1 MDDWKKNHDQ
11 VQTTY
16 NTERPGVSPDEAS
29 FHKTNEIYT
38 MLATPL
44 KNMRAAAMKDAAKN
58 CFKDKWM
65 DEAVPNPHQVEMCIE
80 RMQNRHMGV
89 FYRNLVELREST
101 RYQYQDCIVDAG
113 NNVEKAVFCVRNYLT
128 GIDAD
133 NQKLKGIVERD
144 CAKYF

>member
-29 FHKTNEIYT
+29 FNKTNEIYT